1 MITQTEQQLRDLF
14 AADAAAA
21 PPEDDLIDG
30 ALRKVRHHRRVR
42 GAAIAGL
49 VVAVAAIGTGLTAGL
64 SGHEAQRPPVAA
76 PSHPASQAPLPTTG
90 AATTPPGGGSGVST
104 SCIEGYS
111 PAALAR
117 SPFAF
122 DGTVTAIGPARSNR
136 PGATLP
142 LASVTFRVNQWF
154 RGGSGRTVTVDMDP
168 SPTANSSTGDD
179 SVPAYGVG
187 TRLLVSGAPRWGG
200 APLDAA
206 IAWGCGFTRSYD
218 AQTAAEWAA
227 ATR

>member
-1 MITQTEQQLRDLF
+1 MSTPTEQQLRDLF

-21 PPEDDLIDG
+21 PQEDDLVDG

-42 GAAIAGL
+42 RAGIAGL
-49 VVAVAAIGTGLTAGL
+49 VAAVAAIGIGLANGV
-64 SGHEAQRPPVAA
+64 SGHEAQRPLVAA
-76 PSHPASQAPLPTTG
+76 PSHSAGQVPLPTTG
-90 AATTPPGGGSGVST
+90 AATTPPGGGSSVST

-111 PAALAR
+111 PAALAG
-117 SPFAF
+117 SSFAF
-122 DGTVTAIGPARSNR
+122 DGTVTAIGPALSNR
-136 PGATLP
+136 PGVALP
-142 LASVTFRVNQWF
+142 LVGVTFRVNQWF
-154 RGGSGRTVTVDMDP
+154 RGGSGPTVTVDMDP
-168 SPTANSSTGDD
+168 SPTANSSSDS
-179 SVPAYGVG
+179 SVPAYAVG

-218 AQTAAEWAA
+218 PQTAAEWAA

>member
-1 MITQTEQQLRDLF
+1 MSTPTEQQLRDLF

-21 PPEDDLIDG
+21 PQEDDLIDG

-49 VVAVAAIGTGLTAGL
+49 VVAVAAIGTGLATGV
-64 SGHEAQRPPVAA
+64 SGHEAQRPLVAA
-76 PSHPASQAPLPTTG
+76 PSHPAGQAPLPTAG
-90 AATTPPGGGSGVST
+90 PATTPPGGGSGVST

-111 PAALAR
+111 PAALAG
-117 SPFAF
+117 SSFAF
-122 DGTVTAIGPARSNR
+122 DGTVTAVGPARSNR
-136 PGATLP
+136 PGVSLP
-142 LASVTFRVNQWF
+142 LAGVTFRVNQWF
-154 RGGSGRTVTVDMDP
+154 RGGSGPTVTVDLDAP
-168 SPTANSSTGDD
+168 PTANSSSDS

-218 AQTAAEWAA
+218 PQTAAEWAA

>member
-1 MITQTEQQLRDLF
+1 MSTPIEQQLRELF

-21 PPEDDLIDG
+21 PERGDLIDG

-42 GAAIAGL
+42 GAEIAGL
-49 VVAVAAIGTGLTAGL
+49 AAAIVAIGSGLATGV
-64 SGHEAQRPPVAA
+64 SGQEAQRPPMAA
-76 PSHPASQAPLPTTG
+76 PSHPASHASLPT
-90 AATTPPGGGSGVST
+90 ADPATPTGGGSSVST
-104 SCIEGYS
+104 QCLQSYS
-111 PAALAR
+111 PAALAG
-117 SPFAF
+117 SSFAF

-136 PGATLP
+136 PGVALP
-142 LASVTFRVNQWF
+142 LAGVTFRVNQWF
-154 RGGSGRTVTVDMDP
+154 RGGSGPTVTVDMDVP
-168 SPTANSSTGDD
+168 PTANSWND
-179 SVPAYGVG
+179 SSLPPYGIG